1 MNTQKIFLFVAI
13 FLTIFILWDKWEIT
27 QAVDANGNV
36 VSKTAIVGVDSQD
49 DAIDIPK
56 ASDVPLV
63 SESTIEDNAP
73 SNGKW

>member
-36 VSKTAIVGVDSQD
+36 VSKTATAHECFQTR
-49 DAIDIPK
+49 A
-56 ASDVPLV
+56 A
-63 SESTIEDNAP
+63 
-73 SNGKW
+73 